1 MLTAAQLESFRTQ
14 GFCVIERAMAADAL
28 EAARQAAD
36 ALVAAAA
43 RGEPYPPSFLREGE
57 SYSAIT
63 KAGNRLFFSNRCEH
77 FPALERFIKGEMMG
91 TIARE
96 LLGSDVWLFNEQMVV
111 KAPQHGDSFA
121 WHQDSGYIK
130 FAHRPYLTL
139 WCALDDST
147 RHNGT
152 VYIIPRDIEA
162 DRSVTPHEWDT
173 SGANL
178 VGYRGDEPGL
188 LVEVPAGSVVAF
200 SSVTMHRTGANTTD
214 RPRRALVCQYTAE
227 PLLRPD
233 TGRAHNRA
241 VPMPGRAAVSA

>member
-1 MLTAAQLESFRTQ
+1 MLSPAQIESFQTR
-14 GFCVIERAMAADAL
+14 GYCVMPSVMSAEQLA
-28 EAARQAAD
+28 AAREAAD

-43 RGEPYPPSFLREGE
+43 RDEPYPPSFLREGE
-57 SYSAIT
+57 SYTAIT

-77 FPALERFIKGEMMG
+77 FPRLADFIKGELMG
-91 TIARE
+91 TLAHE
-96 LLGSDVWLFNEQMVV
+96 LLGSDEAYLFNEQMVV

-139 WCALDDST
+139 WCALDDAT

-152 VYIIPRDIEA
+152 VYIIPRDIRQ
-162 DRSVTPHEWDT
+162 DRSVTPHAWDAAG
-173 SGANL
+173 SNL
-178 VGYRGDEPGL
+178 VGYHGDEPGE
-188 LVEVPAGSVVAF
+188 LVEAPAGSIVAF

-241 VPMPGRAAVSA
+241 VKMPSPVAA